1 MVSKLLDNH
10 IFQCFKRFCLLI
22 IKFSPYNEFKKTKLR
37 GYVRRKTLPVEMAR
51 ICKSMLGNQRVTGSK
66 QFA

>member
-22 IKFSPYNEFKKTKLR
+22 NKFSPYNEFKKTKLR
-37 GYVRRKTLPVEMAR
+37 GYVRLKTLLEMAR

>member
-10 IFQCFKRFCLLI
+10 IFQCFKRFCLLVN
-22 IKFSPYNEFKKTKLR
+22 KFSPYNEFKKTKLR
-37 GYVRRKTLPVEMAR
+37 GYVRRKTLLEMAR